1 MNKSY
6 VIKCT
11 CSVSEREYFS
21 EGTLEELI
29 EHHSYTLMVGKSY
42 QHEKGNKKINTCPK
56 TVKSLVTQLNNA
68 VANSAANGCPSKHY
82 ELV

>member
-1 MNKSY
+1 MCKSY
-6 VIKCT
+6 TIKCT
-11 CSVSEREYFS
+11 CSVSGREYFS

-29 EHHSYTLMVGKSY
+29 EQHSYTLMVGKSY
-42 QHEKGNKKINTCPK
+42 QHEKGNKKINICPK

-68 VANSAANGCPSKHY
+68 VTNSSANGCSSKYY